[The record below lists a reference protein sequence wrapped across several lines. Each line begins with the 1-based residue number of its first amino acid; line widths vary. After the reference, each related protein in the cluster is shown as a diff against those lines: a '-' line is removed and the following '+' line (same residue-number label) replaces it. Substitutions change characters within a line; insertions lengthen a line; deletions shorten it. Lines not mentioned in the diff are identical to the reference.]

1 MKIAII
7 GGTGLLGSNLTQLY
21 SSFADVRSYS
31 RKESFNISK
40 FLNFIIDFK
49 NLELELEN
57 EFENWTPDIII
68 NAVAIVDLNFCE
80 NNLEF
85 SYDINTKLAEKLA
98 GISKKYNSYFIHI
111 STDHFFNDNLI
122 THSELDEVKLLNN
135 YAKTKYEAEK
145 KVLKENKSS
154 LVVRTNIVGFRNN
167 EKDSFF
173 EWLINNLKKNN
184 KINCYSNYFTSPI
197 EVTLLGE
204 ILLECYNKKL
214 YGIFNIS
221 SSEVISKYDF
231 ALKTAE
237 KFSLERNLINKIKL
251 ENNGNVKRALSLG
264 LNVNKI
270 EMELGIKMPNID
282 CVLNVLLKK
291 YMEKNKY
298 EYK

>member
-98 GISKKYNSYFIHI
+98 GISKKHNSYFIHI

-167 EKDSFF
+167 EKESFF
-173 EWLINNLKKNN
+173 EWLINNLKMNN

-237 KFSLERNLINKIKL
+237 KFSFEKNLINKIKL
-251 ENNGNVKRALSLG
+251 ENNVNVKRALSLG

-270 EMELGIKMPNID
+270 EKALGIKMPNID
-282 CVLNVLLKK
+282 SVLNVLLKK

-298 EYK
+298 E